1 MHGNMN
7 VNFPTFVLN
16 VSYLCIQNGRS
27 TMVEWKTLHNY
38 GKKFIMTKPTWS
50 MLNCRQNRRIR
61 FGRPLK
67 RLLDKAR
74 LVTDDD
80 YDEDDDDDDV
90 HNTV

>member
-1 MHGNMN
+1 
-7 VNFPTFVLN
+7 
-16 VSYLCIQNGRS
+16 
-27 TMVEWKTLHNY
+27 
-38 GKKFIMTKPTWS
+38 
-50 MLNCRQNRRIR
+50 
-61 FGRPLK
+61 LK